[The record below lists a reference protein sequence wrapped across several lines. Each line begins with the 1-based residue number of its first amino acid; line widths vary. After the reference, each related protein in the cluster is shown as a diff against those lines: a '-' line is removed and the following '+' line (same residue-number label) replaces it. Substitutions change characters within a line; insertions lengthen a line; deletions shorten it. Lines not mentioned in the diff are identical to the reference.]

1 MSINI
6 IQGSGAKKYN
16 CSASSVYDS
25 PYQAFNAWDG
35 VVSPAWPMVEWVS
48 DFLGTKTEGT
58 CWIQIALT
66 ETRYITGIRYAMSG
80 SVYQTGTPPKRVNVK
95 GSDTGSF
102 TGEEVTLAS
111 DAQFEGVSPG
121 TWTNWL
127 TFTRQAVNYVR
138 MEILEGQYEP
148 EQEWDYIP
156 ISISEIE
163 LQEIKSDVSTDPASD
178 ILVQSV
184 TLNGTLGG
192 TGGEDSVYVYFQ
204 WGSDTSYGSTTTQQF
219 MGSAGSF
226 SDSISGLIGGQTYH
240 FRAVVTGG
248 LVPVYGIDQTFTMYY
263 GVSGTVEEE
272 GVFVERTVRLYKR
285 STGELVDETISD
297 YEDGSFLFL
306 TSDQAEHYVVALD
319 DISDATDYDALI
331 YDRVIPFKDNV

>member
-1 MSINI
+1 MNI
-6 IQGSGAKKYN
+6 TTIQGSGTKKYN

-25 PYQAFNAWDG
+25 PFQATNAWDG
-35 VVSPAWPMVEWVS
+35 VVSSTNVAWIS
-48 DFLGTKTEGT
+48 DVYGTKTQGT

-138 MEILEGQYEP
+138 MEILEGQEEP
-148 EQEWDYIP
+148 EQEWEYIP

-204 WGSDTSYGSTTTQQF
+204 WGPDTSYGSTTTQQF

-248 LVPVYGIDQTFTMYY
+248 LVPVYGIDQTFTIYY

-297 YEDGSFLFL
+297 YADGGFLFL
-306 TSDQAEHYVVALD
+306 VPDQAEHYVVALD

>member
-35 VVSPAWPMVEWVS
+35 VVSSADAEWISDIFGTEEWVI
-48 DFLGTKTEGT
+48 GG

-138 MEILEGQYEP
+138 MEILEGQEEP
-148 EQEWDYIP
+148 EQEWEYIP

-204 WGSDTSYGSTTTQQF
+204 WGPDTSYGSTTTQQF

-248 LVPVYGIDQTFTMYY
+248 LVPVYGIDQTFTIYY

-297 YEDGSFLFL
+297 YEDGGFLL
-306 TSDQAEHYVVALD
+306 LVSDQAEHYVVALD